1 MKPRYTVHHT
11 LARWLDFSEQSVA
24 ETRLQTVQTTFISRL
39 SALRMSSPPSALSA
53 QKLWLSDAVAELLA
67 SDAEAE
73 AAQVRGEASHGQALC
88 AGLPSTG
95 ARRKPEERRTL
106 GRSGLGL
113 GLGSSTP

>member
-1 MKPRYTVHHT
+1 
-11 LARWLDFSEQSVA
+11 LARWLDFSQQSVA

-67 SDAEAE
+67 SAAAAEAAAE

-106 GRSGLGL
+106 GRLGLGL